1 MKASRWLTF
10 SQKVSHLT
18 LKLFWYGVPE
28 FMSCFQINTT
38 DLLFIKY
45 RSMIVEL
52 MTIVADYYPHLSK
65 AEALRK
71 ANNQEFPFSVFKIDQ
86 SKRAPFLVHIKDLA
100 DILDSKYLEAS
111 KDYATFHR

>member
-1 MKASRWLTF
+1 MDA
-10 SQKVSHLT
+10 
-18 LKLFWYGVPE
+18 LK
-28 FMSCFQINTT
+28 INTF
-38 DLLFIKY
+38 DYLFIKY
-45 RSMIVEL
+45 RSMTVEL

-86 SKRAPFLVHIKDLA
+86 SKRAPFLVHVKDLA
-100 DILDSKYLEAS
+100 DILDKKYLEAS

>member
-1 MKASRWLTF
+1 
-10 SQKVSHLT
+10 
-18 LKLFWYGVPE
+18 
-28 FMSCFQINTT
+28 MSCFQINTT

-86 SKRAPFLVHIKDLA
+86 SKRAPFWCTLKISQ
-100 DILDSKYLEAS
+100 I
-111 KDYATFHR
+111 F